1 MKGMCRDFRQ
11 MGAVYLHPNHFTP
24 DPKIVSGYGLPV
36 TEDGKVLSPFF
47 IMRFASLNA
56 HHGAY
61 ANTRTI
67 TSTALIECYV
77 LRYAF
82 PKN

>member
-1 MKGMCRDFRQ
+1 MCRDFRHV
-11 MGAVYLHPNHFTP
+11 GVAYLHPNHFKA
-24 DPKIVSGYGLPV
+24 DEKVVAGYGIDV
-36 TEDGKVLSPFF
+36 TKPYFV
-47 IMRFASLNA
+47 MRFASLNA